1 MDNELSEGELVFVFR
16 KFMLDEEDE
25 DVELYHR
32 AAIDKLQTLYPG
44 KKITD
49 YGTLTI
55 GIETDSMYSD
65 TGQDIYELGMVDW
78 ELPAI
83 RNTRDGEVITFRI

>member
-1 MDNELSEGELVFVFR
+1 MDYEENNAEQVFIFR

-55 GIETDSMYSD
+55 GIETDSIYSE

>member
-1 MDNELSEGELVFVFR
+1 MINRDTEAEQVFIFR
-16 KFMLDEEDE
+16 KFMLDEEEE
-25 DVELYHR
+25 DLELYHR

-55 GIETDSMYSD
+55 GIETDSLYSETGLD
-65 TGQDIYELGMVDW
+65 TYELGMVDW